1 MQNVEV
7 EQVAYHR
14 LDAVDA
20 RVAELNNFM
29 ALGADDMVVL
39 TVTIALLVLRE
50 VAAKLVLAH
59 ETLLY

>member
-7 EQVAYHR
+7 KQVAYHR

-20 RVAELNNFM
+20 RVAELYYLMTF
-29 ALGADDMVVL
+29 GADDVVVL
-39 TVTIALLVLRE
+39 AVAIAFFVLRE

-59 ETLLY
+59 